1 MRKMKHMSHVAL
13 QPVSIELAITY
24 SMEII
29 ECAHEIARR
38 VVPVLRD
45 TFVTNKEFVS
55 TKGYVSQSKSW
66 LGILSTNL
74 SHFIHHTYNI
84 FIYLHYIHKT

>member
-1 MRKMKHMSHVAL
+1 MSHVAL

-45 TFVTNKEFVS
+45 TFVTNKEFV
-55 TKGYVSQSKSW
+55 
-66 LGILSTNL
+66 
-74 SHFIHHTYNI
+74 
-84 FIYLHYIHKT
+84 

>member
-1 MRKMKHMSHVAL
+1 VRKMKHMSHVAL

-74 SHFIHHTYNI
+74 SHFT
-84 FIYLHYIHKT
+84 HYICSYTLHIKT